1 MFFSPDAVR
10 CDIFQCVRAPGIDS
24 SEEHARRY
32 QTNLATGMEAITPA
46 P

>member
-1 MFFSPDAVR
+1 MR
-10 CDIFQCVRAPGIDS
+10 CDISPCVRAPGPDS

-32 QTNLATGMEAITPA
+32 QTNLATGMGAVTPT